1 MSRPTAID
9 LFSGAG
15 GLALGLKKSGFDLRA
30 AVEADK
36 WAARTYRKN
45 LGSHL
50 LEVDIHKLAVA
61 DLLEFAQLAPGEC
74 DLLAGGPPCQGFSVQ
89 RRGADEDPRND
100 LVLEF
105 LRCVEGV
112 KPRIFLMENVSGLM
126 SKRGR
131 PFLEAVVSKARELG
145 YVVHQAKLEAA
156 DYGVP
161 QLRKRVILVG
171 EMPRDGESY
180 FQFPDPNVSEEG
192 YKTVREAIA
201 DLPSP
206 PPDGALH
213 AEIAN
218 HAREARLSALNRERL
233 QHIPPGGGREDL
245 PEHLQLPC
253 HINNPS
259 HRHVD
264 VYGRL
269 EWDRPSGTI
278 TARFD
283 SFTRGRFAHPVEHR
297 SLTLREGAR
306 LQTFPDDFHFEGNR
320 EEVAKQIGNAVP
332 PLLAEALG
340 KALMRTLPKERP
352 KKAKSS
358 PRTGKLGVSDNQL
371 SLALHD

>member
-1 MSRPTAID
+1 MRRPTAID

-15 GLALGLKKSGFDLRA
+15 GLALGLKKSGFDVRA
-30 AVEADK
+30 AVESNK
-36 WAARTYRKN
+36 WAAKTYRNN
-45 LGSHL
+45 LGNHL
-50 LEVDIHKLAVA
+50 IEGDIQKLAVSE
-61 DLLEFAQLAPGEC
+61 LLQFAKLAPGEC

-89 RRGADEDPRND
+89 RRGSDEDPRNN
-100 LVLEF
+100 LVLDF
-105 LRCVEGV
+105 LRCVEEV
-112 KPRIFLMENVSGLM
+112 RPRFFLMENVSGLQ

-131 PFLEAVVSKARELG
+131 PFLDAVLRKANELG
-145 YVVHQAKLEAA
+145 YNVHQAKLEAA
-156 DYGVP
+156 DFGVP

-171 EMPRDGESY
+171 ELVDGIEPC
-180 FQFPDPNVSEEG
+180 FRFPVPEISVGE

-201 DLPSP
+201 DLPP
-206 PPDGALH
+206 PPVDGTAH
-213 AEIAN
+213 SDVAN
-218 HAREARLSALNRERL
+218 HAREARLSALNLERL
-233 QHIPPGGGREDL
+233 RHIPPGGGRNDL

-253 HINNPS
+253 HRNNPS
-259 HRHVD
+259 HRHVE

-306 LQTFPDDFHFEGNR
+306 LQTFPDDFRFEGNR

-340 KALMRTLPKERP
+340 NALIQAMSNARR
-352 KKAKSS
+352 AVSKSR
-358 PRTGKLGVSDNQL
+358 PRTGVFALHDEQL
-371 SLALHD
+371 SLSL

>member
-1 MSRPTAID
+1 MRKATVID

-15 GLALGLKKSGFDLRA
+15 GLALGLKRAGFDLRA

-36 WAARTYRKN
+36 WAASTYRKN
-45 LGSHL
+45 LGEHL
-50 LEVDIHKLAVA
+50 IEADIQKLAA
-61 DLLEFAQLAPGEC
+61 SDLLNFAGLARGEC
-74 DLLAGGPPCQGFSVQ
+74 DLLVGGPPCQGFSVQ
-89 RRGADEDPRND
+89 RRGVDEDPRNK

-112 KPRIFLMENVSGLM
+112 MPRFFLMENVSGLM

-131 PFLEAVVSKARELG
+131 PFLDAVLDRASILG
-145 YVVHQAKLEAA
+145 YKVHQAKLDAA

-171 EMPRDGESY
+171 ELTGSSASF
-180 FQFPDPNVSEEG
+180 FQFPAPIVSADN
-192 YKTVREAIA
+192 YKTVRSAIG
-201 DLPSP
+201 DLASP
-206 PPDGALH
+206 PEDGSPH
-213 AEIAN
+213 PEISN
-218 HAREARLSALNRERL
+218 HAREAKLSALNRERL
-233 QHIPPGGGREDL
+233 KYIPPGGGRQDL

-253 HINNPS
+253 HRNNPL
-259 HRHVD
+259 HRHVE

-283 SFTRGRFAHPVEHR
+283 SFTRGRFAHPIEHR

-306 LQTFPDDFHFEGNR
+306 LQTFPDDFKFEGNR

-332 PLLAEALG
+332 PALAEALG
-340 KALMRTLPKERP
+340 TAVMQALSTMRAVPTKRP
-352 KKAKSS
+352 S
-358 PRTGKLGVSDNQL
+358 PRTLAESEQITL
-371 SLALHD
+371 SLQD